1 MFIERGPTGGVR
13 NQSHKFEPAIRRR
26 VATAEAGRVMKLGR
40 FYARNENAQLPKLD
54 VAGSIPSSRFSNQ
67 RVPTSLS
74 RLHPM
79 HRTHTGLDGRTPES
93 ARRQSVTF
101 SSYCWQGHCRGLY
114 QTPAAARLWNSP
126 GTGCATAPASCRSK
140 GIIIY
145 LEGGGPRYCFRI
157 FATIVNS
164 GSTTFEISNSIAWPS
179 NRLAPRSSNP

>member
-1 MFIERGPTGGVR
+1 MHETRTPSFPSWMSPVRSPPPAFQISEFQRPFHGFTQCIERTQGW
-13 NQSHKFEPAIRRR
+13 N
-26 VATAEAGRVMKLGR
+26 
-40 FYARNENAQLPKLD
+40 
-54 VAGSIPSSRFSNQ
+54 
-67 RVPTSLS
+67 
-74 RLHPM
+74 
-79 HRTHTGLDGRTPES
+79 GRTPES